1 MGRRRGTSISAEV
14 MPKARMKGREGN
26 GVRQLHRR
34 LEQRRGEA
42 SVDAKKMEKG
52 GWLWFL

>member
-26 GVRQLHRR
+26 GVRQLHHR

-52 GWLWFL
+52 GWL